1 MLTHLPKF
9 SSSIFGSTDQRSEIK
24 NMPSRKGRATTRT
37 RANIRAAL
45 NFVALGEQNI
55 SRKSST
61 DRVTI
66 SSPKIPSCSPKSQL
80 QTFKKYFICALIY
93 FSRIFNLLFFPL
105 QIILSR
111 VICNPLF
118 SYQPFLHCRAKSDNK
133 IFMSNVQSDNIET
146 KDELADEP
154 NGFSQ
159 SKEGMSVHILLEL
172 F

>member
-66 SSPKIPSCSPKSQL
+66 SSPKIPSCSPKS
-80 QTFKKYFICALIY
+80 
-93 FSRIFNLLFFPL
+93 
-105 QIILSR
+105 
-111 VICNPLF
+111 
-118 SYQPFLHCRAKSDNK
+118 
-133 IFMSNVQSDNIET
+133 
-146 KDELADEP
+146 
-154 NGFSQ
+154 
-159 SKEGMSVHILLEL
+159 
-172 F
+172 